1 MGIPD
6 GGAEELAWGLLR
18 VPGAWPSKGMWTH
31 VHEYRAILWN
41 GRVFWEVVREVEFR
55 PDGALESRY
64 DGTDPGGPV
73 DDTPHDPPTEFA
85 SGTMTRLDR
94 DAFERYWSARHLR
107 EAEPGA
113 EG

>member
-1 MGIPD
+1 MDIPD
-6 GGAEELAWGLLR
+6 GGAEGLAWGLFR
-18 VPGAWPSKGMWTH
+18 AAGARSSKGMWTY
-31 VHEYRAILWN
+31 VHEYRAIPWN
-41 GRVFWEVVREVEFR
+41 GRVFWEVVREVVFI
-55 PDGALESRY
+55 DGALKSRY

-73 DDTPHDPPTEFA
+73 DDTPHDPPAELA

>member
-1 MGIPD
+1 MSIPD

-64 DGTDPGGPV
+64 DGTA
-73 DDTPHDPPTEFA
+73 PTLEEA
-85 SGTMTRLDR
+85 AELDAAEQR
-94 DAFERYWSARHLR
+94 ERAARRAAKR
-107 EAEPGA
+107 EASDS
-113 EG
+113 